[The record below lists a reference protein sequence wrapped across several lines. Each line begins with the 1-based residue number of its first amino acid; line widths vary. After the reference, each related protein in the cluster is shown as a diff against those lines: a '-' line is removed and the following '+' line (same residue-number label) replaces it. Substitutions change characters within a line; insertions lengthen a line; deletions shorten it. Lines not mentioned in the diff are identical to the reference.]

1 MFMPKND
8 ISIAE
13 PVEVQID
20 EVGNNTI
27 QMYQFIGTMN
37 DEQVG
42 GLEPILNYMN
52 DNFFSKD
59 DPAINEHHCNTT
71 KKQYYEETHNI
82 YNIYIYIYIYIYKTK
97 TYNIQIKIY
106 TYEHYYNK
114 AHIVNNDITNNINTH
129 YI

>member
-82 YNIYIYIYIYIYKTK
+82 YNIYIYTYIKPKHIIFKLKYIHM
-97 TYNIQIKIY
+97 NIITIKH
-106 TYEHYYNK
+106 TL
-114 AHIVNNDITNNINTH
+114 
-129 YI
+129 